1 MRRKKD
7 YDSVVALCYEDRAGA
22 TAGVGENANAIQATT
37 SALRVQLGAFT
48 DTCAELEHGR
58 GALSKKP

>member
-1 MRRKKD
+1 M
-7 YDSVVALCYEDRAGA
+7 VALFYEDRAGA

-37 SALRVQLGAFT
+37 DALRVSSEGAFT
-48 DTCAELEHGR
+48 DSCAELEHGR